1 MKCEYCIQLSLCGC
15 SRKSKGDCTHKTIG
29 ELIERIKSKDYSH
42 HTDNGGYYMTP
53 EEVIDVVEQTIKEYC
68 GIEG

>member
-1 MKCEYCIQLSLCGC
+1 MKCDDCIEIFCCVC
-15 SRKSKGDCTHKTIG
+15 SRKIKEDCTHKTIG
-29 ELIERIKSKDYSH
+29 ELIERIKSKNYSH

-68 GIEG
+68 GIEE